1 MVGHGEVHHAC
12 GALLLG
18 QLQTGAVPVLE
29 HAGLGVLVCGGL
41 ELCAHRHSRQVG
53 NSAAILQGDLCIGN
67 NKLIVLGR
75 GIGLS
80 RSNELRHQIHIM
92 VGHGEVHHACGALLL
107 GQLQTGAVPVL
118 EHAGLGVLVCGGL
131 ELCTHGHSLQ
141 VGNSAAVLQSDR
153 CIGDIEFIGLGS
165 VLGVLCF
172 QRNVVCGHR
181 EGDGR
186 LGGVHVS
193 GQTGHF
199 PAGEGVP
206 VLLGCGG
213 NELCAHRHS
222 RQVGNSAAILQGDL
236 CIGNNKLIVLGRGI
250 GLSRSNELRHQ
261 IHIMVGHG
269 EVHHACGALLLGQL
283 QTGAVPVLEHA
294 GLGVLVCGGL
304 ELCTHGHSL
313 QVGNSA
319 AVLQSDRCIGDIE
332 FIGLGSVLG
341 VLCFQRNVVCGH
353 REGDGRLG
361 GVHVSGQ
368 TGHFPT
374 GEGVTVLLVCGEA
387 ELLTCNVLGRLVVHG
402 QGVLRL
408 RHSIGVHFVLVANV
422 VVTRIHHDV
431 NAVSACLGGLRHRRE
446 RAILR
451 DIPDRIQRCI
461 VKIHRAFIGCSLGL
475 GVIRKVVE
483 LRLISA
489 YHLADIKRA
498 FCVLVALL
506 RYDALLVE
514 AVHVRSR
521 RVGFKHLVVVG
532 AHIDEAQFA
541 HAILA
546 AFNGLMFD
554 RPGNGKV
561 ALAQGREGQLSG
573 GGHVHHNR
581 LTVILGGQGQG
592 LAICGKLCAVV
603 SADILAVDVRDC
615 IAEADLCLDIT
626 DKVNR
631 VCCCGIVVEAFHS
644 AVRHHQ
650 LALLL
655 TGGKESAFNIAAA
668 HRIGNSSLA
677 VAVRFQAAKD
687 HGILDDRFLRGI
699 ARQLDIVEHTAGDL
713 AVLVQ
718 LDLSDE

>member
-53 NSAAILQGDLCIGN
+53 NSAA
-67 NKLIVLGR
+67 
-75 GIGLS
+75 
-80 RSNELRHQIHIM
+80 
-92 VGHGEVHHACGALLL
+92 
-107 GQLQTGAVPVL
+107 
-118 EHAGLGVLVCGGL
+118 
-131 ELCTHGHSLQ
+131 
-141 VGNSAAVLQSDR
+141 VLQSDR

-172 QRNVVCGHR
+172 QRDVVCGHPEGDGHLGGVHISR
-181 EGDGR
+181 QTGHFPTGKGLTFHRLCSNSNVLFKVTLFVHAVHGQGVGVLLVLCFQCDLVCGHLEGDGR

-199 PAGEGVP
+199 PTGKGLTFHRLCSNSNVLFKVTLFVHAVHGQGVGVLLVLCFQCDLVCGHREGDGRLSGVHVSGQTGHFPTGEVVT

-213 NELCAHRHS
+213 NELCAHTHS
-222 RQVGNSAAILQGDL
+222 RQVGNSAAVLQGDL
-236 CIGNNKLIVLGRGI
+236 
-250 GLSRSNELRHQ
+250 
-261 IHIMVGHG
+261 
-269 EVHHACGALLLGQL
+269 
-283 QTGAVPVLEHA
+283 
-294 GLGVLVCGGL
+294 
-304 ELCTHGHSL
+304 
-313 QVGNSA
+313 
-319 AVLQSDRCIGDIE
+319 CIGDIE

-341 VLCFQRNVVCGH
+341 VLCLQRDVVCGH

-374 GEGVTVLLVCGEA
+374 GEGVTVLLGCGEA

-402 QGVLRL
+402 QSVLRL
-408 RHSIGVHFVLVANV
+408 RHSIGVHFVLGAIV
-422 VVTRIHHDV
+422 VVTIIHHDV

-506 RYDALLVE
+506 RYDALLV
-514 AVHVRSR
+514 
-521 RVGFKHLVVVG
+521 
-532 AHIDEAQFA
+532 D
-541 HAILA
+541 AI
-546 AFNGLMFD
+546 
-554 RPGNGKV
+554 
-561 ALAQGREGQLSG
+561 
-573 GGHVHHNR
+573 
-581 LTVILGGQGQG
+581 
-592 LAICGKLCAVV
+592 
-603 SADILAVDVRDC
+603 
-615 IAEADLCLDIT
+615 
-626 DKVNR
+626 
-631 VCCCGIVVEAFHS
+631 
-644 AVRHHQ
+644 
-650 LALLL
+650 
-655 TGGKESAFNIAAA
+655 
-668 HRIGNSSLA
+668 
-677 VAVRFQAAKD
+677 
-687 HGILDDRFLRGI
+687 
-699 ARQLDIVEHTAGDL
+699 
-713 AVLVQ
+713 
-718 LDLSDE
+718 

>member
-1 MVGHGEVHHAC
+1 MVGHGEVYLAC

-53 NSAAILQGDLCIGN
+53 NSAAVLQGDLCIGD
-67 NKLIVLGR
+67 LEFIR
-75 GIGLS
+75 

-107 GQLQTGAVPVL
+107 GQLQTGAAPAL
-118 EHAGLGVLVCGGL
+118 EHAGLGVLVCD
-131 ELCTHGHSLQ
+131 SL
-141 VGNSAAVLQSDR
+141 
-153 CIGDIEFIGLGS
+153 
-165 VLGVLCF
+165 
-172 QRNVVCGHR
+172 
-181 EGDGR
+181 
-186 LGGVHVS
+186 
-193 GQTGHF
+193 
-199 PAGEGVP
+199 
-206 VLLGCGG
+206 
-213 NELCAHRHS
+213 ELCAHRHS
-222 RQVGNSAAILQGDL
+222 RQVGNSAAVLQGDL
-236 CIGNNKLIVLGRGI
+236 CIGDLEFIR
-250 GLSRSNELRHQ
+250 RSNELRHQ

-283 QTGAVPVLEHA
+283 QTGAAPALEHA
-294 GLGVLVCGGL
+294 GLGVLVCGSL
-304 ELCTHGHSL
+304 EFCTHGHSC

-319 AVLQSDRCIGDIE
+319 AILQGDLCIGDIE

-341 VLCFQRNVVCGH
+341 VLCFQCDVICGH

-475 GVIRKVVE
+475 GVILKVVE

>member
-1 MVGHGEVHHAC
+1 MLFVHAVHGQGV
-12 GALLLG
+12 
-18 QLQTGAVPVLE
+18 
-29 HAGLGVLVCGGL
+29 GVLLVLRG
-41 ELCAHRHSRQVG
+41 
-53 NSAAILQGDLCIGN
+53 QGDFVC
-67 NKLIVLGR
+67 
-75 GIGLS
+75 
-80 RSNELRHQIHIM
+80 RH
-92 VGHGEVHHACGALLL
+92 L
-107 GQLQTGAVPVL
+107 
-118 EHAGLGVLVCGGL
+118 
-131 ELCTHGHSLQ
+131 
-141 VGNSAAVLQSDR
+141 
-153 CIGDIEFIGLGS
+153 
-165 VLGVLCF
+165 
-172 QRNVVCGHR
+172 
-181 EGDGR
+181 
-186 LGGVHVS
+186 
-193 GQTGHF
+193 
-199 PAGEGVP
+199 
-206 VLLGCGG
+206 
-213 NELCAHRHS
+213 
-222 RQVGNSAAILQGDL
+222 
-236 CIGNNKLIVLGRGI
+236 
-250 GLSRSNELRHQ
+250 
-261 IHIMVGHG
+261 
-269 EVHHACGALLLGQL
+269 
-283 QTGAVPVLEHA
+283 
-294 GLGVLVCGGL
+294 
-304 ELCTHGHSL
+304 
-313 QVGNSA
+313 
-319 AVLQSDRCIGDIE
+319 
-332 FIGLGSVLG
+332 
-341 VLCFQRNVVCGH
+341 
-353 REGDGRLG
+353 EGDGRLG

-374 GEGVTVLLVCGEA
+374 GEGVAVLLGCGNRDF
-387 ELLTCNVLGRLVVHG
+387 LIKVTLFVLPVHG
-402 QGVLRL
+402 QGVGDRLIDALQMDVVCRHRELDLDMRAGIGDSIRILCQSFDLPCDGIAFPLVSAKGDLIALIMRLAFLSIPVVVVVLRL
-408 RHSIGVHFVLVANV
+408 GRLGHNIGIHFVLGAIV
-422 VVTRIHHDV
+422 VVTIIHHDV

-475 GVIRKVVE
+475 GVILKVVE

>member
-18 QLQTGAVPVLE
+18 QLQTGAVPALE
-29 HAGLGVLVCGGL
+29 HAGLGVLVCGSL
-41 ELCAHRHSRQVG
+41 EFCTHGHSCQVG
-53 NSAAILQGDLCIGN
+53 NSAAILQGDL
-67 NKLIVLGR
+67 
-75 GIGLS
+75 
-80 RSNELRHQIHIM
+80 
-92 VGHGEVHHACGALLL
+92 
-107 GQLQTGAVPVL
+107 
-118 EHAGLGVLVCGGL
+118 
-131 ELCTHGHSLQ
+131 
-141 VGNSAAVLQSDR
+141 

-172 QRNVVCGHR
+172 QCDV
-181 EGDGR
+181 
-186 LGGVHVS
+186 
-193 GQTGHF
+193 
-199 PAGEGVP
+199 
-206 VLLGCGG
+206 
-213 NELCAHRHS
+213 
-222 RQVGNSAAILQGDL
+222 I
-236 CIGNNKLIVLGRGI
+236 
-250 GLSRSNELRHQ
+250 
-261 IHIMVGHG
+261 
-269 EVHHACGALLLGQL
+269 
-283 QTGAVPVLEHA
+283 
-294 GLGVLVCGGL
+294 
-304 ELCTHGHSL
+304 
-313 QVGNSA
+313 
-319 AVLQSDRCIGDIE
+319 
-332 FIGLGSVLG
+332 
-341 VLCFQRNVVCGH
+341 CGH

-475 GVIRKVVE
+475 GVILKVVE

>member
-29 HAGLGVLVCGGL
+29 HAGLGVLVCGGN

-53 NSAAILQGDLCIGN
+53 NSAAVLQSDLCIGDLEFIRRSN
-67 NKLIVLGR
+67 ELRLQVHIMVGHGEVYLACGALLLGQLQTGAVPVLEHSGLGVLVCGGLELCTHGHSLQVGNSAAILQGNLCIGDNKLIGLGR

-107 GQLQTGAVPVL
+107 GQLQTGAAPAL
-118 EHAGLGVLVCGGL
+118 EHAGLGVLVCGSL
-131 ELCTHGHSLQ
+131 EFCTHGHSCQ
-141 VGNSAAVLQSDR
+141 VGNSAAILQGDL

-172 QRNVVCGHR
+172 QCDV
-181 EGDGR
+181 
-186 LGGVHVS
+186 
-193 GQTGHF
+193 
-199 PAGEGVP
+199 
-206 VLLGCGG
+206 
-213 NELCAHRHS
+213 
-222 RQVGNSAAILQGDL
+222 I
-236 CIGNNKLIVLGRGI
+236 
-250 GLSRSNELRHQ
+250 
-261 IHIMVGHG
+261 
-269 EVHHACGALLLGQL
+269 
-283 QTGAVPVLEHA
+283 
-294 GLGVLVCGGL
+294 
-304 ELCTHGHSL
+304 
-313 QVGNSA
+313 
-319 AVLQSDRCIGDIE
+319 
-332 FIGLGSVLG
+332 
-341 VLCFQRNVVCGH
+341 CGH

-475 GVIRKVVE
+475 GVILKVVE